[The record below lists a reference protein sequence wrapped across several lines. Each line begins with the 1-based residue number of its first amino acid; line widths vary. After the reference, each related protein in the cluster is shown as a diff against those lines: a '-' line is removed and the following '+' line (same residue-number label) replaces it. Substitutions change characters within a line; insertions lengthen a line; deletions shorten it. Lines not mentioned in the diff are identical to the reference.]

1 MQKSLCAQT
10 GDQGDDMT
18 DNIKSPDW
26 LKPLQKTI
34 IAGASAIIIALV
46 AVPVWLYEQGQDS
59 LSHLDTKIDQV
70 EVRVVDQLS
79 NKIDMSEKRLTAVEQ
94 RLETKID
101 KLELA
106 VAGNAQAISRV
117 EGSLNIV
124 ISLLEKQ

>member
-26 LKPLQKTI
+26 LKPLQKII
-34 IAGASAIIIALV
+34 IAGAGAIIIALV

-70 EVRVVDQLS
+70 EVRVVEQLS
-79 NKIDMSEKRLTAVEQ
+79 NKIDMTEKRLTAVDQ

-106 VAGNAQAISRV
+106 VAGNAKAISRV
-117 EGSLNIV
+117 EGSLDIV

>member
-1 MQKSLCAQT
+1 
-10 GDQGDDMT
+10 MT

-26 LKPLQKTI
+26 LRPLQKTI
-34 IAGASAIIIALV
+34 ITGACAIVVTLG
-46 AVPVWLYEQGQDS
+46 AVPIWLYEQGQDS
-59 LSHLDTKIDQV
+59 LVHLDNKIDQV
-70 EVRVVDQLS
+70 EVRVVEQLS
-79 NKIDMSEKRLTAVEQ
+79 NKIDMSEKRLTAVDQ

>member
-34 IAGASAIIIALV
+34 IAGAGAIIIALV
-46 AVPVWLYEQGQDS
+46 AVPIWLYEQGQDS

>member
-1 MQKSLCAQT
+1 
-10 GDQGDDMT
+10 
-18 DNIKSPDW
+18 
-26 LKPLQKTI
+26 
-34 IAGASAIIIALV
+34 
-46 AVPVWLYEQGQDS
+46 
-59 LSHLDTKIDQV
+59 
-70 EVRVVDQLS
+70 
-79 NKIDMSEKRLTAVEQ
+79 MSEKRLTAVDQ

>member
-1 MQKSLCAQT
+1 
-10 GDQGDDMT
+10 MT

-34 IAGASAIIIALV
+34 IAGAGAIIIALV
-46 AVPVWLYEQGQDS
+46 AVPIWLYEQGQDS